1 MKKLLLILIISLT
14 TMSSVLA
21 QTEIKKDTTYWK
33 SKYEGLLSF
42 SQTTF
47 TNWASGGENNVAGNA
62 YLNIFENYAKKNIS
76 WNNYLGLAYG
86 TSKLQSF
93 ERLRKTDDKINLT
106 SKFGYKMAKSWEYA
120 ALFDFKSQFSKGY
133 KYPNDSVY
141 ISNFFAPANF
151 QLSLGANYKPS
162 AHFSVFIS
170 PIGARLTVVNDSVLR
185 NRNGGAFGVTG
196 DSPLLWQL
204 GGSVNVMLKKDI
216 TKKINWMSK
225 MDIFSDY
232 LKDPLSPVFSWE
244 NNLVFKVTKFIS
256 FNVMTLMISD
266 PNVPYINEHG
276 KPEGSRLQFRETFGV
291 GISYTF
297 SNHK

>member
-1 MKKLLLILIISLT
+1 MKKILIILIISLT
-14 TMSSVLA
+14 AMSSVLA
-21 QTEIKKDTTYWK
+21 QTEVKKDTTYWK
-33 SKYEGLLSF
+33 GKYEALLSF

-62 YLNIFENYAKKNIS
+62 YLNIFENYAKNNIS

-93 ERLRKTDDKINLT
+93 EKLRKTDDKINLT

-120 ALFDFKSQFSKGY
+120 ALFDFKSQFTKGY

-151 QLSLGANYKPS
+151 QFSLGANYKPS
-162 AHFSVFIS
+162 ENFSVFMS

-185 NRNGGAFGVTG
+185 NRAGRAFGVTG

-216 TKKINWMSK
+216 TKNINWMSK

-244 NNLVFKVTKFIS
+244 NNFVLKVTKFIS

-297 SNHK
+297 SN

>member
-1 MKKLLLILIISLT
+1 MKKILIILIISLT
-14 TMSSVLA
+14 AMSSVLA
-21 QTEIKKDTTYWK
+21 QTEVKKDTTYWK
-33 SKYEGLLSF
+33 GKYETLLSF

-62 YLNIFENYAKKNIS
+62 YLNIFENYAKNNIS

-93 ERLRKTDDKINLT
+93 EKLRKTDDKINLT

-120 ALFDFKSQFSKGY
+120 ALFDFKSQFTKGY

-151 QLSLGANYKPS
+151 QFSLGANYKPS
-162 AHFSVFIS
+162 ENFSVFMS

-185 NRNGGAFGVTG
+185 NRAGGAFGVTG

-216 TKKINWMSK
+216 TKNINWMSK

-244 NNLVFKVTKFIS
+244 NNFVLKVTKFIS

-297 SNHK
+297 SN

>member
-1 MKKLLLILIISLT
+1 MKKILIILIISLT
-14 TMSSVLA
+14 AMSSVLA
-21 QTEIKKDTTYWK
+21 QTEVKKDTTYWK
-33 SKYEGLLSF
+33 GKYETLLSF

-62 YLNIFENYAKKNIS
+62 YLNIFENYAKNNIS

-86 TSKLQSF
+86 TSKLQNF
-93 ERLRKTDDKINLT
+93 EKLRKTDDKINLT

-120 ALFDFKSQFSKGY
+120 ALFDFKSQFTKGY

-151 QLSLGANYKPS
+151 QFSLGANYKPS
-162 AHFSVFIS
+162 ENFSVFMS

-185 NRNGGAFGVTG
+185 NRAGGAFGVTG

-216 TKKINWMSK
+216 TKNINWMSK

-244 NNLVFKVTKFIS
+244 NNFVLKVTKFIS

-297 SNHK
+297 SN

>member
-1 MKKLLLILIISLT
+1 MKKILIILIISLT
-14 TMSSVLA
+14 AMSSVLA
-21 QTEIKKDTTYWK
+21 QTEVKKDTTYWK
-33 SKYEGLLSF
+33 GKYETLLSF

-62 YLNIFENYAKKNIS
+62 YLNIFENYAKNNIS

-93 ERLRKTDDKINLT
+93 EKLRKTDDKINLT

-120 ALFDFKSQFSKGY
+120 ALFDFKSQFTKGY

-151 QLSLGANYKPS
+151 QFSLGANYKPS
-162 AHFSVFIS
+162 ENFSVFMS

-185 NRNGGAFGVTG
+185 NRAGGAFGVTG

-216 TKKINWMSK
+216 TKNINWMSK
-225 MDIFSDY
+225 MDIFSYY

-244 NNLVFKVTKFIS
+244 NNFVLKVTKFIS

-297 SNHK
+297 SN

>member
-1 MKKLLLILIISLT
+1 MKKILIILIISLT
-14 TMSSVLA
+14 AMSSVLA
-21 QTEIKKDTTYWK
+21 QTEVKKDTTYWK
-33 SKYEGLLSF
+33 GKYETLLSF

-62 YLNIFENYAKKNIS
+62 YLNIFENYAKNNIS

-93 ERLRKTDDKINLT
+93 EKLRKTDDKINLT
-106 SKFGYKMAKSWEYA
+106 SKFGYKMAKPWEYA
-120 ALFDFKSQFSKGY
+120 ALFDFKSQFTKGY

-151 QLSLGANYKPS
+151 QFSLGANYKPS
-162 AHFSVFIS
+162 ENFSVFMS

-185 NRNGGAFGVTG
+185 NRAGGAFGVTG

-216 TKKINWMSK
+216 TKNINWMSK

-244 NNLVFKVTKFIS
+244 NNFVLKVTKFIS

-297 SNHK
+297 SN

>member
-1 MKKLLLILIISLT
+1 MKKILIILIISLT
-14 TMSSVLA
+14 AMSSVLA
-21 QTEIKKDTTYWK
+21 QTEVKKDTTYWK
-33 SKYEGLLSF
+33 GKYETLLSF

-62 YLNIFENYAKKNIS
+62 YLNIFENYAKNNIS

-93 ERLRKTDDKINLT
+93 EKLRKTDDKINLT

-120 ALFDFKSQFSKGY
+120 ALFDFKSQFTKGY

-151 QLSLGANYKPS
+151 QFSLGANYKPS
-162 AHFSVFIS
+162 ENFSVFMS

-185 NRNGGAFGVTG
+185 NRAGRAFGVTG

-216 TKKINWMSK
+216 TKNINWMSK

-244 NNLVFKVTKFIS
+244 NNFVLKVTKFIS

-297 SNHK
+297 SN

>member
-1 MKKLLLILIISLT
+1 MKKILIILIISLT
-14 TMSSVLA
+14 AMSSVLA
-21 QTEIKKDTTYWK
+21 QTEVKKDTTYWK
-33 SKYEGLLSF
+33 GKYETLLSF

-62 YLNIFENYAKKNIS
+62 YLNIFENYAKNNIS

-93 ERLRKTDDKINLT
+93 EKLRKTDDKINLT

-120 ALFDFKSQFSKGY
+120 ALFDFKSQFTKGY

-151 QLSLGANYKPS
+151 QFSLGANYKPS
-162 AHFSVFIS
+162 ENFSVFMS
-170 PIGARLTVVNDSVLR
+170 PIGGRLTVVNDSVLR
-185 NRNGGAFGVTG
+185 NRAGGAFGVTG

-216 TKKINWMSK
+216 TKNINWMSK

-244 NNLVFKVTKFIS
+244 NNFVLKVTKFIS

-297 SNHK
+297 SN